1 MKNSSARIIL
11 LIAVVLLLIGTVYF
25 FRTKKTGSD
34 KQSISQTGGEISEN
48 QSITGVNPK
57 TMSNKPDNKAQQGKI
72 STIRLHQQDNVIV
85 ALEDLAKGSQVKIG
99 DQDLVLTEPIA
110 AKHKFALSDL
120 SEGDIIYMYG
130 IKVGVV
136 TKQIKQGAAI
146 TTENVKNATKEIE
159 RGKTVSFKWTLP
171 DVEAFRNRTFL
182 GYHRSDGQVGTANYW
197 LVIPMVF
204 CENRNTEK
212 IREAMLSELGYQP
225 ESEYRQFTRELV
237 SEYQKG
243 TGSGKNGNNT
253 LTKISSSTEKTKLFN
268 NVTGI
273 KFLTHAGGCGATD
286 FDVEVLCG
294 LLAGY
299 ITNANVAGVT
309 VLSLGCQKA
318 QLSMLK
324 DEIKKRDPNFSK
336 PYIEL
341 EQQLIGTEEEMI
353 KMAIESTFKG
363 LIDANKIE
371 RKPAPLSK
379 LCIGLECGGSDGF
392 SGISAN
398 PAIGY
403 VSDLIVALGGSTILS
418 EFPELSGVEQDLYER
433 CIDKTDAEKFINLM
447 HVYNSRAK
455 DVGSGF
461 EWNPSYGNIKDGL
474 ITDAMK
480 SAGAAKK
487 GGTAPISG
495 VLDYPER
502 VKGSGLYLL
511 CTPGS
516 DVESVTGEVGSG
528 ATLVLFTTGLGTP
541 TGNPISPV
549 IKISTNNN
557 LYSKMPDIIDINTG
571 GIITGE
577 ETIEQT
583 GIRIMNY
590 LIDVA
595 SGITEP
601 AAIRNLQNDF
611 IPWKRQISL

>member
-1 MKNSSARIIL
+1 
-11 LIAVVLLLIGTVYF
+11 
-25 FRTKKTGSD
+25 
-34 KQSISQTGGEISEN
+34 
-48 QSITGVNPK
+48 
-57 TMSNKPDNKAQQGKI
+57 
-72 STIRLHQQDNVIV
+72 
-85 ALEDLAKGSQVKIG
+85 
-99 DQDLVLTEPIA
+99 
-110 AKHKFALSDL
+110 
-120 SEGDIIYMYG
+120 
-130 IKVGVV
+130 
-136 TKQIKQGAAI
+136 
-146 TTENVKNATKEIE
+146 
-159 RGKTVSFKWTLP
+159 
-171 DVEAFRNRTFL
+171 
-182 GYHRSDGQVGTANYW
+182 
-197 LVIPMVF
+197 
-204 CENRNTEK
+204 
-212 IREAMLSELGYQP
+212 
-225 ESEYRQFTRELV
+225 
-237 SEYQKG
+237 
-243 TGSGKNGNNT
+243 
-253 LTKISSSTEKTKLFN
+253 
-268 NVTGI
+268 
-273 KFLTHAGGCGATD
+273 
-286 FDVEVLCG
+286 
-294 LLAGY
+294 
-299 ITNANVAGVT
+299 
-309 VLSLGCQKA
+309 
-318 QLSMLK
+318 MLK
-324 DEIKKRDPNFSK
+324 EEIKKRDPNFSK
-336 PYIEL
+336 PYFEL

-371 RKPAPLSK
+371 REPAPLSK

-433 CIDKTDAEKFINLM
+433 CINKTDAEKFISLM

-461 EWNPSYGNIKDGL
+461 EWNPSFGNIKDGL

-487 GGTAPISG
+487 GGTAPVSG
-495 VLDYPER
+495 VLDYPDR

-557 LYSKMPDIIDINTG
+557 LYVKMPDIIDINTG

-583 GIRIMNY
+583 GLRIMNY